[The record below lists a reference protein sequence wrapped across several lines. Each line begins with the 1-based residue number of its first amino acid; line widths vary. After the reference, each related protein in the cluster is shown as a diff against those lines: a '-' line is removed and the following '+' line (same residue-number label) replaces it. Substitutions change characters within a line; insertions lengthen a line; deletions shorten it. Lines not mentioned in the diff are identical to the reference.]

1 MASPRNSN
9 GSART
14 VSAQSVTAPA
24 RDRSGPDRAD
34 AFVFFGATGDLAFKQ
49 IFPALAGLIR
59 DAGWTMPII
68 GIARH
73 GDLASLRDRAR
84 QSLEAQGPVD
94 PSILERLQTQ
104 LRFIQGSDD
113 DPDTFRRLRAELGA
127 ARHPLHY
134 LAIPPA
140 LFGEVIRL
148 LGESACADGARVI
161 LEKPFGRDLAGARR
175 LNDTLHRVF
184 DEGRVFRIDHFL
196 GKEPVQNLLYFRFAN
211 RFLEPIWNAEHVAS
225 VQITMAEAFD
235 VANRGAFY
243 DSAGAIRDVVQN
255 HLLQTISI
263 VAMEPPSGQTAEA
276 VRNEKFKVLD
286 SIRPLRPE
294 DVVRGQYEGYQK
306 VSGVAPRSKV
316 ETFAALRLQ
325 IDNWRWGGVPLF
337 VRTGKCMPVTATE
350 VLVELKR
357 PPFDVFRELTQGD
370 NYLRFRLTPDMSIS
384 LGARA
389 KKPGERM
396 VGEEVELYAAHDTG
410 TEQPPYQRLIGD
422 AAEGDQALFARED
435 TVEAAWRIVDP
446 ILDLPERPLS
456 YRRGT
461 WGPKASLALLPAGE
475 HWHTPKATP
484 ADPGLP
490 TDEVATQPV
499 Q

>member
-1 MASPRNSN
+1 MTTTGSAHPGDRTEARRVRSAAGGARTATNTARN
-9 GSART
+9 GSG
-14 VSAQSVTAPA
+14 
-24 RDRSGPDRAD
+24 RDPSD

-49 IFPALAGLIR
+49 IFPALAGLVR

-73 GDLASLRDRAR
+73 GDVTSLRDRAR
-84 QSLEAQGPVD
+84 QSLEAHAKLD
-94 PSILERLQTQ
+94 PAVLQRLQGQ

-113 DPDTFRRLRAELGA
+113 DPDTFRRLRAELGP

-148 LGESACADGARVI
+148 LGASHCSDGARVI
-161 LEKPFGRDLAGARR
+161 VEKPFGRDLAGARR
-175 LNDTLHRVF
+175 LNEILHGVF
-184 DEGRVFRIDHFL
+184 DEDRIFRIDHFL

-211 RFLEPIWNAEHVAS
+211 RFLEPIWNADHVAS
-225 VQITMAEAFD
+225 VQITMAETFD

-243 DSAGAIRDVVQN
+243 DGAGAIRDVVQN

-263 VAMEPPSGQTAEA
+263 VAMEPPSGHTAEA

-286 SIRPLRPE
+286 SIRPLRPQE
-294 DVVRGQYEGYQK
+294 VVRGQYDGYQEVK
-306 VSGVAPRSKV
+306 GVAPGSQV
-316 ETFAALRLQ
+316 ETFAALRLH
-325 IDNWRWGGVPLF
+325 IDSWRWGGVPFF
-337 VRTGKCMPVTATE
+337 VRTGKCLPMTATE

-357 PPFDVFRELTQGD
+357 PPFDVFREQKPSD

-389 KKPGERM
+389 KKPGEQM
-396 VGEEVELYAAHDTG
+396 AGEEVELYAAHHSG

-422 AAEGDQALFARED
+422 AAAGDQVLFARED
-435 TVEAAWRIVDP
+435 MVEAAWRIVDP
-446 ILDLPERPLS
+446 ILDLPEGPLP

-461 WGPKASLALLPAGE
+461 WGPKAARALLPSGE
-475 HWHTPKATP
+475 HWHTPAPTR
-484 ADPGLP
+484 ADPPSL
-490 TDEVATQPV
+490 T
-499 Q
+499 